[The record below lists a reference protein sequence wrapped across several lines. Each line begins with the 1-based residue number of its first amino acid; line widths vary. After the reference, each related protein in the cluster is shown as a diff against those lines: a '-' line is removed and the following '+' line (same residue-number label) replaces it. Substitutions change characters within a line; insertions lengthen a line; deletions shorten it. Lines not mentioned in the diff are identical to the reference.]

1 MAGTVAVSSKNM
13 GGLKVTNLGA
23 PSSADDATTKTYV
36 DTGDTAARS
45 RANHTGTQLAATIS
59 DFDAQV
65 RTSRLDQMSAP
76 TGPVA
81 FNGQRLT
88 GVADPTSAQ
97 DAATRA
103 YVDTQLSGVTSGQV
117 LKGDVRAVVTT
128 NVNLASPGA
137 TLDGLA
143 AQAGDIFLLTG
154 QTTGTEN
161 GPYVWNGAATAMT
174 RATNWDSNAEAVRGS
189 YWVIREGTKADQFAL
204 LTNDTAITLGT
215 TVPTFTYIAAQSGAV
230 NGYTVTSP
238 SVSAGGTWTVT
249 HNLGSK
255 FVIAQV
261 ARTASPYDFV
271 DVRIERTTTNTLS
284 ILPDVAM
291 ASGEYDVMV
300 YKVA

>member
-23 PSSADDATTKTYV
+23 PTDADDAATKTYV

-59 DFDAQV
+59 DFDTQV

-103 YVDTQLSGVTSGQV
+103 YVDAQLAGVTSGQV

-128 NVNLASPGA
+128 NVNLASPGS

-143 AQAGDIFLLTG
+143 AQAGDVFLLTG

-189 YWVIREGTKADQFAL
+189 YWVVREGTKADQFAL

-291 ASGEYDVMV
+291 ASGEYEVMV